1 MKKLY
6 TVFLTLAGIALH
18 GIVLKY
24 MWQWFIIP
32 VFSVKGLTLVQ
43 AIGLS
48 AIVAL
53 MWKKDDK
60 KEDEEGIYLKRISF
74 SIAFDLVIL
83 LYGYL
88 LQFLM

>member
-1 MKKLY
+1 MKKIY
-6 TVFLTLAGIALH
+6 TILLTIAGIALH
-18 GIVLKY
+18 GLVLKY

-32 VFSVKGLTLVQ
+32 IFSVNGLTLVQ

-53 MWKKDDK
+53 MWKKNDK
-60 KEDEEGIYLKRISF
+60 KEDEEGKYLDKISF
-74 SIAFDLVIL
+74 SVFFDLVIL

-88 LQFLM
+88 LQLFM